1 MEYRYKLDYSLIS
14 RRIKAARKAARLTQ
28 AELAEK
34 IGISTNAVAKLETN
48 VMNASLQTLINIA
61 NVLDIDI
68 NYLLRDTD
76 ESGAD
81 SRSIDLYLKSVMRDL
96 SPKEKQFI
104 IHTINGL
111 KIYNADGGDL
121 NSIR

>member
-1 MEYRYKLDYSLIS
+1 MEYRYKLDYGLIS
-14 RRIKAARKAARLTQ
+14 QRIKAARKAARLTQ

-48 VMNASLQTLINIA
+48 VMNASLQTLLNIA

-81 SRSIDLYLKSVMRDL
+81 SSSLDPYLNSVIQGLSAREKSFL
-96 SPKEKQFI
+96 
-104 IHTINGL
+104 IHTISGL
-111 KIYNADGGDL
+111 KLLNTKGGEPQ
-121 NSIR
+121 